1 MERGTVP
8 SCGLCTRV
16 APQPGGASR
25 HIASRHH
32 QSRQSHC
39 RPPPSSLPLPPA
51 PPPTHLRVEYE
62 HRHVVVERGGIG
74 PGLAVVA
81 VEGLELDVTACTGK
95 GGGGTPGKEGGCAL
109 QGVCQWL
116 PHQIVGIHSQTLSIA
131 PTPVGHVISLG
142 HPQLSWTRHPHS
154 PQADPRGPTC
164 TQDAVAGLWPTLIG
178 VRWTYALTK
187 ASPPPSPAPLPHP

>member
-142 HPQLSWTRHPHS
+142 HPQLRDGHGTRTLHRQTQEVQRAPRMQLPDCGPHLS
-154 PQADPRGPTC
+154 GCDGDTP
-164 TQDAVAGLWPTLIG
+164 
-178 VRWTYALTK
+178 
-187 ASPPPSPAPLPHP
+187 